1 MQVILLSDV
10 RGSGKKGEVVKVSDG
25 YAKNF
30 LFPKKLAKEANNQSL
45 TELNAAK
52 EVELRK
58 KELEKQEALKI
69 FEVINGKSVDVPAEC
84 GEGGKLFG
92 SVTSKDIV
100 SKIKEVY
107 EVNVNK
113 KKVSLEKSLG
123 NYEVNVNKK
132 KVSLDSD
139 IKSLGNYTVKIKLYR
154 DVTATMQINVVDCK
168 VLKNQ
173 K

>member
-113 KKVSLEKSLG
+113 KKVSL
-123 NYEVNVNKK
+123 
-132 KVSLDSD
+132 DSD
-139 IKSLGNYTVKIKLYR
+139 IKSLGNYKVKIKLYH